1 MSVLTINWYQQ
12 SKAKQKK
19 NRPDSMV
26 GTWTYFSIHFLRIR
40 LSFKNK
46 IHVMSDLITYS
57 SARIRL
63 SFKNK
68 IYVMSDLITY
78 SSAPTWHQSQYS
90 RTHTHIHIGAALEA
104 WFWLQ
109 LDVIDSDCL
118 DKNLYRPR
126 CLLSFTHFGREHK
139 SIVLVTF
146 WMRLCNSDNVIFI
159 FFIEENDFHRI

>member
-46 IHVMSDLITYS
+46 IH
-57 SARIRL
+57 
-63 SFKNK
+63 
-68 IYVMSDLITY
+68 VMSDLITY